1 MPEILSWLL
10 TPVSGSS
17 THEIASW
24 TSWHARLMV
33 VGWAVLL
40 PLGVLVARFFKVMPQ
55 QNWPTE
61 LDNKQWWRAHR
72 GLQYTGVLLMA
83 VGVFMA
89 WGHAAGETTL
99 AIWHVR
105 LGWVVVALGAL
116 QVLAGWL
123 RGSKGGPT
131 ASSVRGDHYDMT
143 ARRLIFEWVHK
154 LGGYLALLL
163 SIVVIV
169 LGLTVA
175 DAPRWM
181 WLVLATWWLVFGV
194 AFFVL
199 QRRGRC
205 IDTYQAIWG
214 PDTDTSGSQRPAVG
228 WGVRRYTAAQWRK
241 KYPPE
246 AMPSDTN

>member
-61 LDNKQWWRAHR
+61 LDNKQWWHAHR

-131 ASSVRGDHYDMT
+131 ASSVRGVGERWDG
-143 ARRLIFEWVHK
+143 RRVAAVDFC
-154 LGGYLALLL
+154 LLL
-163 SIVVIV
+163 PLFVW
-169 LGLTVA
+169 L
-175 DAPRWM
+175 
-181 WLVLATWWLVFGV
+181 LVLNK
-194 AFFVL
+194 
-199 QRRGRC
+199 
-205 IDTYQAIWG
+205 
-214 PDTDTSGSQRPAVG
+214 TSV
-228 WGVRRYTAAQWRK
+228 
-241 KYPPE
+241 
-246 AMPSDTN
+246 